1 VLSSFARMIRSR
13 FEKARLR
20 TQLLVTVNLFV
31 TTVMTG
37 FLYVDYQQTVGSQ
50 LNEKSISLS
59 DEARTI
65 EAAVRELSKM
75 GPEAV
80 QRHINTICE
89 TMNAEDSP
97 GHTIEVSIHG
107 EKMASDMASHHQ
119 GHEVPWSE
127 LVSGSSVSDDVIV
140 RIGERRQPLI
150 DKARR
155 GIMART
161 GAILAAA
168 VIGALG
174 LNLLL
179 VRLVTRPLE
188 RTAHAVRD
196 VGHGQLGTTV
206 HVSANRELSQLADD
220 VSKMSQELAKRDK
233 DRNAQLDRARRLQ
246 SHLIPKEIEREIIGI
261 AIEFHPA
268 DEIAGDFVD
277 VIECPNG
284 DTILCVADVVGHGI
298 HAAMGSAVLKAL
310 LLAIDLEEP
319 SPAAMLGSINHIYC
333 KTSLPED
340 FASMILMRV
349 SPGSEKII
357 FASAG
362 HEMGYIRHHDG
373 SCGDISSTGTVL
385 GVDEHA
391 QCEDIE
397 LPLRAGDLIVLLSD
411 GVSETFNS
419 DRKLLGRDAIASAV
433 ERPKNPEASAVAREI
448 IDIALTHRGDTPAL
462 DDMTVL
468 VLTVTHQESGTKISA
483 CIDTVHQ
490 SPSG

>member
-1 VLSSFARMIRSR
+1 VLSSFARMIRAR

-107 EKMASDMASHHQ
+107 EKLASDMASHHQ

-161 GAILAAA
+161 GAIIAAA

-220 VSKMSQELAKRDK
+220 VSKMSSELAKRDS
-233 DRNAQLDRARRLQ
+233 DRNAQIDRARRLQ
-246 SHLIPKEIEREIIGI
+246 SHLIPSNTDQRAFAISIEY
-261 AIEFHPA
+261 HPA

-277 VIECPNG
+277 VILCPNG
-284 DTILCVADVVGHGI
+284 DTLLCVADVVGHGI

-310 LLAIDLEEP
+310 LLAADLDNP
-319 SPAAMLGSINHIYC
+319 SPAAILEFINRRFC

-340 FASMILMRV
+340 FASMILVRV
-349 SPGSEKII
+349 SADAQRVVY
-357 FASAG
+357 ASAG
-362 HEMGYIRHHDG
+362 HELGYLRHADG
-373 SCGDISSTGTVL
+373 RREQVSSTGTVL
-385 GVDEHA
+385 GVDEESR
-391 QCEDIE
+391 CDDVEMRLLD
-397 LPLRAGDLIVLLSD
+397 GDLLVLLSD
-411 GVSETFNS
+411 GVSETFNQEG
-419 DRKLLGRDAIASAV
+419 KLLGRDAVVSTVDGAGNH
-433 ERPKNPEASAVAREI
+433 ERATMAATLAKGI
-448 IDIALTHRGDTPAL
+448 IDIAVAHRGDTPAI

-468 VLTVTHQESGTKISA
+468 VLTVSNQDEE
-483 CIDTVHQ
+483 
-490 SPSG
+490 